1 MEQLNFPMYEFR
13 FKNNKN
19 KLYIFDIIRKKF
31 VVLTPEEWVRQNVVQ
46 FLLEEKK
53 IPVTLINV
61 EKALKIN
68 GLTKRYDIVV
78 FRTNGEIFLVVECK
92 APHIEITQSVFD
104 QIAIYNLSLNAEFQ
118 MVTNGIQHYYCQMD
132 YQNQCYVFLK
142 DLPNFC

>member
-53 IPVTLINV
+53 IPITLINI